1 MSPAPGASDAQ
12 VKRKP
17 IEAVSKPPE
26 ARAPRN
32 DGEKKLW
39 LPLRPTVFEAARARQ
54 GMRQR
59 QVAAPQPRWGELAIQ
74 QHLDR

>member
-1 MSPAPGASDAQ
+1 M
-12 VKRKP
+12 KRKP

-32 DGEKKLW
+32 DEKKLW

-54 GMRQR
+54 RLRGTGYTKMGGTRKLTDER
-59 QVAAPQPRWGELAIQ
+59 TGVSVAGQLRVKYS
-74 QHLDR
+74 RSS